1 MSLTFEFSNG
11 GGAQCTGSI
20 RAPYATFL
28 IQNSALP
35 SVLMFN
41 FGASRLKWRL
51 YFGEEANMQQQLG
64 DHFLTLLNENNIL
77 A

>member
-11 GGAQCTGSI
+11 GGSQCTEEAF
-20 RAPYATFL
+20 APYATFL
-28 IQNSALP
+28 IQYPALP